1 MLNFKNEYLKWVNSN
16 CTDDNTKNE
25 LNAILNDENEI
36 KERFYKHLE
45 FGTAGIRGILGA
57 GTNRMNIYVVRRVTQ
72 GLANFI
78 CSQGEE
84 AKNRGV
90 AISYDSRIM
99 SDVFANETACVL
111 AANGIKVYLS
121 NRLRPVPMLSF
132 AIRHFNAI
140 NGIMITASHN
150 PPEHNGY
157 KVYGED
163 GGQLNPA
170 DADIVLNEIE
180 KLDLPGEVKT
190 CSVDEG
196 ISKGLI
202 VMFGEN
208 LDNAYYEKALSLRIN
223 PEAVR
228 IVADDFKLVYT
239 PIHGSGNIPVRK
251 ILEMSGFK
259 NVHIVREQEEPDG
272 RFPTVKSPNPEY
284 KETLEMAINLA
295 KRENIDLVIG
305 TDPDSDRM
313 GIAVRDSEGEYHA
326 LTGNMV
332 GALLTEYILANMSA
346 SGELPDN
353 GVIMKS
359 IVSSKMLDA
368 ICRHYGTECVNVY
381 TGFKFFAEKIK
392 EYEKKGDKKY
402 IFGFEES
409 YGYLLG
415 SYVRD
420 KDAVTASMITA
431 EMAAWYKLRGMTLYE
446 GLMEIYKKYG
456 TYRER
461 LIQIS
466 LEGIEGSERIKR
478 IMAQMRNNPPQT
490 VAGIA
495 LEKYTDHLTGVSKNV
510 ITGQQTSIDMIPS
523 DVLVYEL
530 ENDTWFAA
538 RPSGTEPKIKFYLG
552 TKSSSVNAAE
562 AALDDLERY
571 IRSVIDS
578 VE

>member
-1 MLNFKNEYLKWVNSN
+1 MLDFKNEYLRWSESQY
-16 CTDDNTKNE
+16 TDEKTREELKNI
-25 LNAILNDENEI
+25 ANDENEI
-36 KERFYKHLE
+36 QDRFYKHLE

-78 CSQGEE
+78 SGLGDE
-84 AKNRGV
+84 AKAKGV

-99 SDVFANETACVL
+99 SDVFANETACVF
-111 AANGIKVYLS
+111 AANGIKCYLS

-140 NGIMITASHN
+140 AGIMITASHN

-163 GGQLNPA
+163 GGQLNPT
-170 DADIVLNEIE
+170 DAAVVLKEIDNIDIL
-180 KLDLPGEVKT
+180 GEVKT
-190 CSVDEG
+190 CSIEEG

-202 VMFGEN
+202 EMFGEN
-208 LDNAYYEKALSLRIN
+208 LDNVYYEKALSLRIN

-251 ILEMSGFK
+251 ILDLSGFK
-259 NVHIVREQEEPDG
+259 NIHIVKEQEEPNG
-272 RFPTVKSPNPEY
+272 NFPTVKSPNPEHR
-284 KETLEMAINLA
+284 EALEMAIELA

-313 GIAVRDSEGEYHA
+313 GIAVKDASGDYQA

-332 GALLTEYILANMSA
+332 GALLTEYILANLSA
-346 SGELPDN
+346 SGELPKN
-353 GVIMKS
+353 SAILRS
-359 IVSSKMLDA
+359 IVSTRMVDA
-368 ICRHYGTECVNVY
+368 ICENYGAELVDVY

-392 EYEKKGDKKY
+392 EYEKKNNKKY
-402 IFGFEES
+402 LFGFEES

-415 SYVRD
+415 TNVRD

-431 EMAAWYKLRGMTLYE
+431 EMAAWYKLRGMTLYD
-446 GLMEIYKKYG
+446 GLLEIYKKYG

-461 LIQIS
+461 LMQIS

-478 IMAQMRNNPPQT
+478 IMAMMRENPPKS
-490 VAGIA
+490 VAG
-495 LEKYTDHLTGVSKNV
+495 LKLMNYNDYLTGVRKNV
-510 ITGQQTSIDMIPS
+510 VTDEKKKLASLPS

-552 TKSSSVNAAE
+552 TKSTSITAAE
-562 AALDDLERY
+562 AILDDMESY
-571 IRSVIDS
+571 VRSVIDQ
-578 VE
+578 VK

>member
-1 MLNFKNEYLKWVNSN
+1 MLDFKNEYLKWVNSD
-16 CTDDNTKNE
+16 CTDANTKNE
-25 LNAILNDENEI
+25 LNLIENDENEI

-57 GTNRMNIYVVRRVTQ
+57 GTNRMNIFVVRRVTQ

-78 CSQGEE
+78 CAQGEE

-170 DADIVLNEIE
+170 DADIVLSEIE
-180 KLDLPGEVKT
+180 KLDLLGEVKT
-190 CSVDEG
+190 CSIDEG

-251 ILEMSGFK
+251 ILDMSGLK
-259 NVHIVREQEEPDG
+259 NVYIVREQEEPDG

-284 KETLEMAINLA
+284 RETLEMAIELA

-313 GIAVRDSEGEYHA
+313 GIAVRDYEGEYHA

-346 SGELPDN
+346 SGELPEN

-359 IVSSKMLDA
+359 IVSSKMPDA
-368 ICRHYGTECVNVY
+368 ICRHYGTECVDVY

-402 IFGFEES
+402 LFGFEES

-415 SYVRD
+415 TYVRD

-431 EMAAWYKLRGMTLYE
+431 EMAAWYKLRGMTLYD
-446 GLMEIYKKYG
+446 GLLEIYKKYG

-478 IMAQMRNNPPQT
+478 IMAQMRNNPPET

-495 LEKYTDHLTGVSKNV
+495 LEKYNDHLTGVSKNV
-510 ITGQQTSIDMIPS
+510 ITGQQTRIDMIPS

-530 ENDTWFAA
+530 ENETWFAA

-552 TKSSSVNAAE
+552 TKSSSINAAE
-562 AALDDLERY
+562 AALDDLESY
-571 IRSVIDS
+571 IRLVIDS
-578 VE
+578 VK

>member
-1 MLNFKNEYLKWVNSN
+1 MLDYKSEYLRWLNSEY
-16 CTDDNTKNE
+16 TDESTKNE
-25 LNAILNDENEI
+25 LQSIANNETEI
-36 KERFYKHLE
+36 KERFYRHLE

-57 GTNRMNIYVVRRVTQ
+57 GTNRMNIYIVRRVTQ

-78 CSQGEE
+78 CAQGEQ
-84 AKNRGV
+84 AKQRGV
-90 AISYDSRIM
+90 AISYDSRIK
-99 SDVFANETACVL
+99 SDVFANEAACVL
-111 AANGIKVYLS
+111 AANGIKCYLS

-132 AIRHFNAI
+132 AIRYFNAL
-140 NGIMITASHN
+140 NGIIITASHN

-170 DADIVLNEIE
+170 DADKVLEEIE
-180 KLDLPGEVKT
+180 KIDFFGEIKT
-190 CSVDEG
+190 CSVEEG

-208 LDNAYYEKALSLRIN
+208 LDNAYYEKTLAERIN

-251 ILEMSGFK
+251 ILDMSGFK
-259 NVHIVREQEEPDG
+259 NVLVVKEQEEPNG
-272 RFPTVKSPNPEY
+272 NFPTVKSPNPEY
-284 KETLEMAINLA
+284 KETLEMAIDLA
-295 KRENIDLVIG
+295 KSENIDLVIG

-313 GIAVRDSEGEYHA
+313 GIAVRDSDREYQA
-326 LTGNMV
+326 LSGNMV
-332 GALLTEYILANMSA
+332 GALLIEYILANLSA
-346 SGELPDN
+346 SGELPKN
-353 GVIMKS
+353 AVIMKS
-359 IVSSKMLDA
+359 IVSTKMVDA
-368 ICRHYGTECVNVY
+368 ICSHYGVETVDVY

-392 EYEKKGDKKY
+392 EYEKLGDKKY
-402 IFGFEES
+402 LFGFEES

-415 SYVRD
+415 THVRD
-420 KDAVTASMITA
+420 KDAISASMITA
-431 EMAAWYKLRGMTLYE
+431 EMAAWYKLRGMTLYD
-446 GLMEIYKKYG
+446 GLLEIYKKYG

-466 LEGIEGSERIKR
+466 LEGIEGSKRIQR
-478 IMAQMRNNPPQT
+478 IMAQMRNNPPET

-495 LEKYTDHLTGVSKNV
+495 LEKYTDHLTGVRKNV
-510 ITGQQTSIDMIPS
+510 ITDRQTRIDMIPS

-530 ENDTWFAA
+530 ENGSWFAA

-552 TKSSSVNAAE
+552 TKSSSINAGE
-562 AALDDLERY
+562 AALDDLEAY

>member
-1 MLNFKNEYLKWVNSN
+1 MLDFKNEYLKWINSD

-25 LNAILNDENEI
+25 LKSIANDENEI

-57 GTNRMNIYVVRRVTQ
+57 GTNRMNVYIVRRVTQ

-78 CSQGEE
+78 CAQGEE

-170 DADIVLNEIE
+170 DAETVLNEIE
-180 KLDLPGEVKT
+180 KLDLPGEVKV
-190 CSVDEG
+190 CSIEEG

-202 VMFGEN
+202 VIFGEN

-239 PIHGSGNIPVRK
+239 PIHGSGNIPVRR

-284 KETLEMAINLA
+284 KETLEMAIDLA

-313 GIAVRDSEGEYHA
+313 GIAVRDAEGEYHA

-346 SGELPDN
+346 SGELPKN

-359 IVSSKMLDA
+359 IVSSKMPNA
-368 ICRHYGTECVNVY
+368 ICKHYGTECVDVY

-392 EYEKKGDKKY
+392 EYGKKGDKKY
-402 IFGFEES
+402 LFGFEES

-415 SYVRD
+415 TYVRD

-446 GLMEIYKKYG
+446 GLLEIYKKYG

-510 ITGQQTSIDMIPS
+510 ITGQQSKIDMIPS

-530 ENDTWFAA
+530 ENETWFAA

-552 TKSSSVNAAE
+552 TKSSSIKAAE
-562 AALDDLERY
+562 AALDDLESY
-571 IRSVIDS
+571 ISSVIDS
-578 VE
+578 VK